1 MPTTSPPSTPQE
13 QAAAARQFNIE
24 VFTLL
29 AFGILVTALRT
40 YTRLSSVGWK
50 KIQADDFLALF
61 AVLCYSAETA
71 LAYSVGNAAHGLA
84 NNGLTP
90 AERDALSP
98 ESPEY
103 ALRQLGSKIQL
114 AGWATYGTVLWAL
127 KGSLLVY
134 YTRLTAN
141 LGRDYEIRI
150 YIGYGWVMISY
161 VVVIFNLFLGCRPLH
176 RYWQINPD
184 PEISSQIVWVYF
196 ALNVATDT
204 YLLSIP
210 LPLLWKAKLK
220 PLRKCALMVLFGGG
234 VFVIACATLRCVLIV
249 KDPINGAQLAGSWA
263 VRETFVAL
271 VTTNLP
277 MIYPFFAKLLGPW
290 LNAWLSTVRPTQKTD
305 DAPVMQGELV
315 TIGQSGPTSK
325 GRRSHPITHI
335 TYNESEERIVGPNQE
350 TSDVEAQSEWSS
362 IKNGAQ
368 THIIQREVEVN
379 VVSQE
384 RAVRDEEQDWQRQ
397 LRARF
402 PEGPGEEGHF
412 ANARGPE
419 TTPRD
424 AGSAP

>member
-1 MPTTSPPSTPQE
+1 MSTTSPPPTPHE

-29 AFGILVTALRT
+29 AVGILVTALRT
-40 YTRLSSVGWK
+40 YTRLSLVGWK

-61 AVLCYSAETA
+61 AILCYFAETG
-71 LAYSVGNAAHGLA
+71 LAYSVGSAAHGLA
-84 NNGLTP
+84 NNGLTS

-98 ESPEY
+98 KNPEY
-103 ALRQLGSKIQL
+103 ALRELGSKIQL

-150 YIGYGWVMISY
+150 YIGYGWVIISY
-161 VVVIFNLFLGCRPLH
+161 IVVIFNLFLGCRPLH

-184 PEISSQIVWVYF
+184 PGISSQIVWVYF

-234 VFVIACATLRCVLIV
+234 IFVIACATLRCVLIV

-290 LNAWLSTVRPTQKTD
+290 FNAWLSTVRPTQKTD
-305 DAPVMQGELV
+305 DMPGMQGELV
-315 TIGQSGPTSK
+315 TIGQSGPSSK
-325 GRRSHPITHI
+325 GRRSHPITNI

-350 TSDVEAQSEWSS
+350 VSDVEAQSEWSS
-362 IKNGAQ
+362 IKNGGGGAQ
-368 THIIQREVEVN
+368 THVIQKELEAS

-384 RAVRDEEQDWQRQ
+384 RGEEDRGLDRQRQ
-397 LRARF
+397 LTAKF
-402 PEGPGEEGHF
+402 TEG
-412 ANARGPE
+412 
-419 TTPRD
+419 
-424 AGSAP
+424 SQ